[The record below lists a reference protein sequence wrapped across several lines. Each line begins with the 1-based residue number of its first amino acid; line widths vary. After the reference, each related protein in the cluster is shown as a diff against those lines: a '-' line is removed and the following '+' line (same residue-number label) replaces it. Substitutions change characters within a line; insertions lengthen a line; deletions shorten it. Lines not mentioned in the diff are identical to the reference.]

1 MMLYL
6 EKQSREI
13 VRDTYDTYACGRY
26 LQHIMY
32 GISRLRTLPGRLVD
46 VCPLSV
52 PRSMGSNWG
61 LYS

>member
-1 MMLYL
+1 M
-6 EKQSREI
+6 EAKKRACSG
-13 VRDTYDTYACGRY
+13 YDTYACGRY